1 MRHLFLSLLAGA
13 LLLSGTAQ
21 AQAPA
26 AEVLSLTTRL
36 NQLVRI
42 PEPDDNAE
50 VLVSLANCGV
60 RQTIRKYRTPAGT
73 SSTNINVS
81 STKKGGSWGVKTDE
95 KVELELT
102 FALDWAEVG
111 SIDYSPQQDSD
122 TGRRYYD
129 LTVKRRERAEG
140 KKSSGLADS
149 ITFALH
155 TQNEQEVA
163 ELVRRLN
170 ALSRKCQGAKI

>member
-1 MRHLFLSLLAGA
+1 MRNTFLALLAAA

-21 AQAPA
+21 AQSPA
-26 AEVLSLTTRL
+26 AEVQALTNQL
-36 NQLVRI
+36 NQLARS
-42 PEPDDNAE
+42 PEPDENAE

-60 RQTIRKYRTPAGT
+60 RQTIRKYRAPTEA

-81 STKKGGSWGVKTDE
+81 STKKGGSWSVKTDA

-102 FALDWAEVG
+102 FALDWSEVG
-111 SIDYSPQQDSD
+111 SIDYSPQHDSD
-122 TGRRYYD
+122 TGRLYYD
-129 LTVKRRERAEG
+129 LTVKRRERTDG
-140 KKSSGLADS
+140 KKSPGLTD

-163 ELVRRLN
+163 ELVRRLT
-170 ALSRKCQGAKI
+170 ALSHKCLGTKM